1 LSFTCELG
9 NSACV
14 DPWHAEHTSPPCPL
28 EKRKRDIPVPGVFGL
43 VAKVVFA
50 GMRNCPPDVKADV
63 YRICPLF
70 CTAVP
75 V

>member
-1 LSFTCELG
+1 
-9 NSACV
+9 
-14 DPWHAEHTSPPCPL
+14 L
-28 EKRKRDIPVPGVFGL
+28 EKRKRDIPVPGVLGL
-43 VAKVVFA
+43 VAKVMFA